1 MTKTIGLFPLK
12 LKYLYSKATL
22 SHPYSLSNGGRFYV
36 QGRTGEVLKRLRL
49 YSSGNYKIR
58 GCAVFG
64 HHRKDNHSLGKK
76 INRGGMPGSST
87 VTLEG
92 LQLIKLP
99 QHCYLKPYQFTK
111 NNFLRIKIPLLN

>member
-58 GCAVFG
+58 AA
-64 HHRKDNHSLGKK
+64 RLLDTTERTITRWAKK
-76 INRGGMPGSST
+76 
-87 VTLEG
+87 
-92 LQLIKLP
+92 LIVAECRD
-99 QHCYLKPYQFTK
+99 QA
-111 NNFLRIKIPLLN
+111 R